1 MDLPLIARKRILK
14 SILGNNKNI
23 IYCEHFTNGV
33 KLFEQVQL
41 LGLEGIVSKKMDS
54 KYIPGY
60 RGDCWFKTPTFME
73 REFIIIGW
81 VESERGRAFGAILFG
96 AYNKQKQ
103 LHWIGHSGGSFKD
116 REITELFKKLKALEV
131 KRKPFVNRITEPG
144 VYHWVKPSL
153 VASFKFPGY
162 TKNNRIR
169 KPAIYRGLTKT
180 VELRNITWDPP
191 IGKRS
196 SDLFF

>member
-14 SILGNNKNI
+14 SILGNNQTI

-41 LGLEGIVSKKMDS
+41 LGLEGIVSKKIDS

-96 AYNKQKQ
+96 AYNK
-103 LHWIGHSGGSFKD
+103 
-116 REITELFKKLKALEV
+116 E
-131 KRKPFVNRITEPG
+131 
-144 VYHWVKPSL
+144 
-153 VASFKFPGY
+153 
-162 TKNNRIR
+162 
-169 KPAIYRGLTKT
+169 
-180 VELRNITWDPP
+180 
-191 IGKRS
+191 
-196 SDLFF
+196 